1 MFAKQQ
7 LFVNELSTMNKLIT
21 YTFAAAF
28 SLQVW
33 AQTPDSTTANE
44 VLPPVSFLDSIKK
57 SFVHHE
63 LAACVDRR
71 WTNEIL
77 SSDLFAEM
85 SNDIEQINIDEVV
98 DFDLST
104 SLLKKRLKH
113 LDSKSAFDIEYNQ
126 GLENIIKYYLKN
138 RKRSFER
145 LIGLSE
151 YYFPVFEEHLAKYN
165 VPLEI
170 KYLAIVESAL
180 NPRAVSHMGATG
192 LWQFM
197 YGTGKQYKLD
207 IDTFVDER
215 SDLLKST
222 EAACQYMT
230 QMYEIFGDWDLV
242 LASYNAGPGNVAK
255 AIRRSGGKQNYWNIR
270 PFLPKETQGYV
281 PAFLATM
288 YVFEY
293 HKEHGISPK
302 KFDYNPMLTDTIQ
315 VKSKITFKQ
324 LSDLLDISVE
334 ELQFLNPSYK
344 RDLIPHVENK
354 KHYLRLPLDKVALF
368 TSNEEKVYAYVNH
381 NFNLRERPN
390 DQVSTAWA
398 ATSTKTHTVRKGE
411 NLGVIARKY
420 GVSVDQLRKLNN
432 IKGNNIA
439 VGKKLKVETQVQT
452 AVAAAPKPQPKPQ
465 TKPQTIVAVD
475 SSKTNQQVAAN
486 VESATLQTVS
496 KGETLN
502 QLSQKYQ
509 VSVDDLK
516 SWNNLEN
523 SNIKIGAQLVVSSP
537 ELVEQESSME
547 SQSTEIP
554 KKKIQH
560 VIQKGETLNS
570 IAQKY
575 QVTTDDLK
583 SWNEL
588 NSNQIVAGRNLVILS
603 NDAEIL
609 NDSQRKQQ
617 AIKTTDSQS
626 KYYMVKK
633 GDSLFSISQKL
644 EGVSVSDLK
653 RWNEIKGSQIKPG
666 MKLKI
671 SGT

>member
-1 MFAKQQ
+1 
-7 LFVNELSTMNKLIT
+7 MNKLVT
-21 YTFAAAF
+21 YAFAAAF

-33 AQTPDSTTANE
+33 AQTPDSIAA
-44 VLPPVSFLDSIKK
+44 VQVSPPLSFLDSIKK

-63 LAACVDRR
+63 IAACVDRR

-85 SNDIEQINIDEVV
+85 SNDIEQINIDEIV

-113 LDSKSAFDIEYNQ
+113 LNSKSAFEIEYNQ

-315 VKSKITFKQ
+315 VKSKMTFKQ

-354 KHYLRLPLDKVALF
+354 KHYVRLPLDKVALF
-368 TSNEEKVYAYVNH
+368 TSNEDKVYAYINY
-381 NFNLRERPN
+381 NFGLRERPN
-390 DQVSTAWA
+390 EQLSTAWA
-398 ATSTKTHTVRKGE
+398 STSVKTHTVRKGE
-411 NLGVIARKY
+411 SLGVIARKY
-420 GVSVDQLRKLNN
+420 GVSVEQLRKLNN
-432 IKGNNIA
+432 IKGNNLA
-439 VGKKLKVETQVQT
+439 VGKKIKVETQIQS
-452 AVAAAPKPQPKPQ
+452 AVAAAPKSQPKPQ
-465 TKPQTIVAVD
+465 PKSQPVAVVD
-475 SSKTNQQVAAN
+475 SSKTNQQVVLNQTSTA
-486 VESATLQTVS
+486 LHTVS

-516 SWNNLEN
+516 TWNSLE
-523 SNIKIGAQLVVSSP
+523 SSSIKIGAQLIVSSP
-537 ELVEQESSME
+537 SEIEAESTAE
-547 SQSTEIP
+547 STEVETP
-554 KKKIQH
+554 KTKIQH
-560 VIQKGETLNS
+560 VIQRGETLNS

-583 SWNEL
+583 SWNAL
-588 NSNQIVAGRNLVILS
+588 HSNQIVAGKNLVILS
-603 NDAEIL
+603 NDAAVVSE
-609 NDSQRKQQ
+609 SQRKQL
-617 AIKTTDSQS
+617 ALKS
-626 KYYMVKK
+626 KDVEPKFYMVKK

-644 EGVSVSDLK
+644 EGVTVSDLK
-653 RWNEIKGSQIKPG
+653 RWNEIKGNQIKPG

-671 SGT
+671 SGS

>member
-1 MFAKQQ
+1 
-7 LFVNELSTMNKLIT
+7 MNKLIT
-21 YTFAAAF
+21 YAFAAAF

-33 AQTPDSTTANE
+33 AQTPDSIAA
-44 VLPPVSFLDSIKK
+44 VQVSPPLSFLDSIKK

-63 LAACVDRR
+63 IAACVDRR

-85 SNDIEQINIDEVV
+85 SNDIEQINIDEIV

-113 LDSKSAFDIEYNQ
+113 LNSKSAFEIEYNQ

-315 VKSKITFKQ
+315 VKSKMTFKQ

-344 RDLIPHVENK
+344 RDLIPHVKNK
-354 KHYLRLPLDKVALF
+354 KHYVRLPLDKVALF
-368 TSNEEKVYAYVNH
+368 TSNEDKVYAYINY

-390 DQVSTAWA
+390 EQVSTAWA
-398 ATSTKTHTVRKGE
+398 ATTMKTHTVRKGE
-411 NLGVIARKY
+411 SLGVIARKY
-420 GVSVDQLRKLNN
+420 GVSVEQLRKLNN
-432 IKGNNIA
+432 IKGNNLA
-439 VGKKLKVETQVQT
+439 VGKKIKVETQIQS
-452 AVAAAPKPQPKPQ
+452 AVAAAPKSQPKPQ
-465 TKPQTIVAVD
+465 PKSQPVAVVD
-475 SSKTNQQVAAN
+475 SSKTNQQVVLNQTSTA
-486 VESATLQTVS
+486 LHTVS

-516 SWNNLEN
+516 TWNSLE
-523 SNIKIGAQLVVSSP
+523 SSSIKIGAQLIVSSP
-537 ELVEQESSME
+537 SEIEAESTAE
-547 SQSTEIP
+547 STEVETP
-554 KKKIQH
+554 KTKIQH
-560 VIQKGETLNS
+560 VIQRGETLNS

-583 SWNEL
+583 SWNAL
-588 NSNQIVAGRNLVILS
+588 QSNQIVAGKNLVILS
-603 NDAEIL
+603 NDAAVVNE
-609 NDSQRKQQ
+609 SQRKQL
-617 AIKTTDSQS
+617 ALKS
-626 KYYMVKK
+626 KDVEPKFYMVKK

-644 EGVSVSDLK
+644 EGVTVSDLK
-653 RWNEIKGSQIKPG
+653 RWNEIKGNQIKPG

-671 SGT
+671 SGS